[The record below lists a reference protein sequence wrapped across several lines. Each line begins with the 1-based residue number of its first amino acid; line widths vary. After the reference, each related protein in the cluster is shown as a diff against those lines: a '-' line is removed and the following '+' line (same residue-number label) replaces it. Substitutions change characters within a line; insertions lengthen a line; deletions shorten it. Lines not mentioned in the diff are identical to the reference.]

1 MRSKVT
7 TAVALFLCSFV
18 PQPASPQT
26 QPAAAETA
34 ALRPSV
40 QAVRLTEAEVITLD
54 GRLDEPVWQRTTP
67 ATNFIMQDPVLGG
80 TPTEPTE
87 VHFAF
92 NNDHLYMAVVCRDS
106 EPDKLLGNTRKRD
119 EFLSADDRFMW
130 TMDTF
135 GNEQTGYFFE
145 MNPSGLMADALMG
158 PGGTTNREWDGVWNA
173 RVRRSEI
180 GWVIEIDIPFRSIAF
195 DPNAAAW
202 GVNFQRTVRRKNEES
217 VWTGHLRNQGLRRM
231 SNAGRLV
238 GLRDVTQGH
247 GLEVKP
253 YLAGF
258 SADAPG
264 HSADLERD
272 SDVDVGGEV
281 AYNITP
287 SLRAVATINT
297 DFAETEVDTRRVN
310 LTRFPLFFPEKRG
323 FFLDGATFFDFYV
336 PVFFSRRIGLDAQGQ
351 PQRIVGGTKIT
362 GQAGRFDVGG
372 LYVRTGEENGA
383 LGEDFLT
390 MRVRRRVLRQSF
402 VGAIYTGRATRDQS
416 VVPTRSAAGVD
427 FRLATSTF
435 RGNQNLEATGFV
447 VANTNPLGTS
457 GDNVSYGGRIGYP
470 NDVWDGSFQFMEVP
484 ENAEAA
490 VGFIPRRDYRRYQP
504 QLRYNPRPR
513 NHRYIRRFGFG
524 ADVDLYT
531 DTENRAETQ
540 EFDITATRVELHSG
554 DNVEMSIVPS
564 YERLEDPFTISPG
577 ITLPAGAEYRFT
589 RFRVSGSTANKRVIS
604 LQPRVEWGSF
614 LSGSRRELAM
624 GMGVRPRPGVTLNLA
639 YELNDVDLAE
649 GKFETRLYRMVADT
663 QFSPFMYLVNNVQYD
678 SVSRVLGWQSR
689 FRWILKPGNDIFF
702 VYTHNWI
709 DQFEATSRFAT
720 LDRRAAAK
728 AVYTKRF

>member
-1 MRSKVT
+1 MRVKVI
-7 TAVALFLCSFV
+7 VAASLSLCSLI
-18 PQPASPQT
+18 AR
-26 QPAAAETA
+26 PAASQTPSTEGAAAIRPTVQ
-34 ALRPSV
+34 ALRL
-40 QAVRLTEAEVITLD
+40 ADAEAITLD
-54 GRLDEPVWQRTTP
+54 GVLDEAVWKRTTP
-67 ATNFIMQDPVLGG
+67 AGNFIMQDPVLGG

-92 NNDHLYMAVVCRDS
+92 NDDHLYMAVVCRDS

-180 GWVIEIDIPFRSIAF
+180 GWVIEIDIPFRSISF

-238 GLRDVTQGH
+238 GLTDVTQGH
-247 GLEVKP
+247 GVEIKP

-264 HSADLERD
+264 RTAGRD
-272 SDVDVGGEV
+272 GQSDVDVGGEI

-336 PVFFSRRIGLDAQGQ
+336 PAFFSRRIGLDQNGQ
-351 PQRIVGGTKIT
+351 PQRIVGGSKLT

-372 LYVRTGEENGA
+372 LYVRTGEDNGA
-383 LGEDFLT
+383 LGEDFAVL
-390 MRVRRRVLRQSF
+390 RVRRRVLRQSY
-402 VGAIYTGRATRDQS
+402 VGGIYTGRATRDQS
-416 VVPTRSAAGVD
+416 LVPTRSTAGVD
-427 FRLATSTF
+427 FRLATTTF
-435 RGNQNLEATGFV
+435 RGNRNLEAGGFMAINNV
-447 VANTNPLGTS
+447 VGFGS
-457 GDNVSYGGRIGYP
+457 GDNVAYGGRLNYP
-470 NDVWDGSFQFMEVP
+470 NDIWDGSVAFMEVQKNVAP
-484 ENAEAA
+484 A
-490 VGFIPRRDYRRYQP
+490 VGFLPRRDFRRYQP

-513 NHRYIRRFGFG
+513 AHRYIRRFGFG
-524 ADVDLYT
+524 GDFDIYT
-531 DTENRAETQ
+531 NTANQLQTQ
-540 EFDITATRVELHSG
+540 EFDFTATRVELHSG
-554 DNVEMSIVPS
+554 DNVEMSVVPS
-564 YERLEDPFTISPG
+564 YERLDERFEISPG
-577 ITLPAGAEYRFT
+577 VVLPAGAEYRFT
-589 RFRVSGSTANKRVIS
+589 RFRVAGNTANKRVLS

-614 LSGSRRELAM
+614 LSGHRREL
-624 GMGVRPRPGVTLNLA
+624 GIGVGVRPRPGVTVNMS
-639 YELNDVDLAE
+639 YEFNDVNLPE
-649 GKFETRLYRMVADT
+649 GAFETRLYRVVADT

-709 DQFEATSRFAT
+709 DSADAASRFAT

>member
-1 MRSKVT
+1 M
-7 TAVALFLCSFV
+7 TAKIPTAAALFLCSLV
-18 PQPASPQT
+18 AQPAFPQS
-26 QPAAAETA
+26 QPAEAAA
-34 ALRPSV
+34 ALRPTV
-40 QAVRLTEAEVITLD
+40 QAVRLADAETITLD

-67 ATNFIMQDPVLGG
+67 AADFVMQDPVLGG
-80 TPTEPTE
+80 TPTETTE

-173 RVRRSEI
+173 RVRRSDI
-180 GWVIEIDIPFRSIAF
+180 GWVIEIDIPFRSVAF
-195 DPNAAAW
+195 DPDAAAW

-247 GLEVKP
+247 GLEIKP
-253 YLAGF
+253 YVAGF
-258 SADAPG
+258 SANAPG
-264 HSADLERD
+264 HTADLERE
-272 SDVDVGGEV
+272 SDVDAGGEI

-336 PVFFSRRIGLDAQGQ
+336 PAFFSRRIGLDENGQ
-351 PQRIVGGTKIT
+351 PQRIVGGTKVT

-372 LYVRTGEENGA
+372 LYVRTGEDNGA
-383 LGEDFLT
+383 LGEDFT
-390 MRVRRRVLRQSF
+390 AVRIRRRILRQSF
-402 VGAIYTGRATRDQS
+402 IGGIYTGRVTRGQS
-416 VVPTRSAAGVD
+416 ALPARSTAGLD

-435 RGNQNLEATGFV
+435 RGNHNLEASGFIA
-447 VANTNPLGTS
+447 ANSLDGGVS

-470 NDVWDGSFQFMEVP
+470 NDVWDTSLAFMEVP
-484 ENAEAA
+484 RNTAQA
-490 VGFIPRRDYRRYQP
+490 VGFVERSNFRHYNPE
-504 QLRYNPRPR
+504 LRYSPRPR
-513 NHRYIRRFGFG
+513 HDYIRRFSFG
-524 ADVDLYT
+524 VDADVFTDLDNQPVT
-531 DTENRAETQ
+531 RELDLTVG
-540 EFDITATRVELHSG
+540 RVELHSG
-554 DNVEMSIVPS
+554 DNVEFNVSPT
-564 YERLEDPFTISPG
+564 YERLEEPFEIVSNV
-577 ITLPAGAEYRFT
+577 ILPAGAEYNFT
-589 RFRVSGSTANKRVIS
+589 RFRVSGSTANKRFLSV
-604 LQPRVEWGSF
+604 QPEIEWGRF
-614 LSGSRRELAM
+614 LSGDRREIGL
-624 GMGVRPRPGVTLNLA
+624 GVGVRPRPGVTLNLA
-639 YELNDVDLAE
+639 YELNDVSLAE
-649 GKFETRLYRMVADT
+649 GKFETRLYRMAADT

-709 DQFEATSRFAT
+709 DQLDPASRFAT